1 MHLLPSLL
9 YRYIGQKNKPCSS
22 VKCEAYL
29 WVQIRWERVQP
40 VKCVLSLIDHV
51 ECGSLYFL
59 EMLNYFSTVQTKLWC
74 WASDSCC
81 RMWAAKMRGGSTRG
95 ESNNWV
101 LMNSG
106 WFWVGSRWNGLVAS
120 LVCNCVAD
128 PLVPQPEWELL
139 HGEGSC
145 TLPAAG
151 QQQQQQQP
159 QVTSSPQTCR

>member
-1 MHLLPSLL
+1 MWSIFISADKM
-9 YRYIGQKNKPCSS
+9 RNSSASQMWENDDSSCSS
-22 VKCEAYL
+22 SITYWSCGMRFTVFPGNVEICLDRANK
-29 WVQIRWERVQP
+29 
-40 VKCVLSLIDHV
+40 VL
-51 ECGSLYFL
+51 
-59 EMLNYFSTVQTKLWC
+59 
-74 WASDSCC
+74 SCC

-101 LMNSG
+101 LWILG
-106 WFWVGSRWNGLVAS
+106 GSRLVLGASRLNGLVAW